1 VALIPGITATEKN
14 LSSLILLCKEMN
26 ISSVRL
32 LPYHTLGKGK
42 YAELGREYLMD
53 DGVKITDGEVREIQ
67 KCLESN
73 SITCIIEGL

>member
-1 VALIPGITATEKN
+1 
-14 LSSLILLCKEMN
+14 MN

-67 KCLESN
+67 KRLESN
-73 SITCIIEGL
+73 SITCIIEGFLDIRVSLPENNESQKSNLYCWG